1 MKIALGADH
10 AGFSLKE
17 ILAETLRQQ
26 GYGVED
32 KGTYGRDSCDY
43 TDYASAVAEAVASGE
58 VERGVLVCGTGIGM
72 SIAANRVP
80 GVRAALVQSE
90 YQARKCREHN
100 DSNIL
105 VFGARVTTTEMA
117 ELYLSLWLTTPFAEG
132 RHRVRIEK
140 LDKRKS

>member
-1 MKIALGADH
+1 
-10 AGFSLKE
+10 
-17 ILAETLRQQ
+17 
-26 GYGVED
+26 
-32 KGTYGRDSCDY
+32 
-43 TDYASAVAEAVASGE
+43 
-58 VERGVLVCGTGIGM
+58 M

-105 VFGARVTTTEMA
+105 VLGARVTTTEMA